1 MEPVEYIDCIARFLG
16 DHLQIRFP
24 HVATDKLQR
33 LTSLLAEP
41 TEESQQRLDRAL
53 LPDPQ
58 QPLTM
63 PVDPVNQRQIAVA
76 PLPVRIP
83 LKPATQTT

>member
-1 MEPVEYIDCIARFLG
+1 MEAVEYIDRLVSSLG

-41 TEESQQRLDRAL
+41 TEESQQRHNSAF

-58 QPLTM
+58 QSLIQACS
-63 PVDPVNQRQIAVA
+63 N
-76 PLPVRIP
+76 
-83 LKPATQTT
+83 